1 MDHHHA
7 VAALAAVGQ
16 EPLDRVS
23 SAAMFAAVAVFVVTY
38 VVIAVPGVARLG
50 LDRPAAA
57 LCGAV
62 AMVVLGGLGLD
73 DALYAIDLHVLV
85 LLIGVLVIA
94 AYLHEARFF
103 RWAAYQVL
111 TRARSARSLLVGL
124 AVVTAALSALLV
136 NDTVCLVMTPLVVA
150 VAVEAR
156 LPVLPYLLALATSS
170 NLGGVIT
177 FSGNPQNMLIGAAAG
192 GHPGFAGYLLLTL
205 PAGIACVAANTG
217 ALLWMFRRELP
228 RGPLVER
235 TPPRPALDR
244 RLTAKGLVALAAF
257 AVMALAGVELA
268 GAAITAAAALI
279 LVAGVPPRRAL
290 GAVDWPLLVFF
301 AGLFVVVAGLR
312 ATGVIAD
319 VFDRLAPVIAR
330 GDALGDAA
338 FIALVVIGSNLVS
351 NVPLAV
357 IAVSWVPSMPDPTW
371 GYVMLAVASTLAGN
385 LTILG
390 SVANVIVLEGAGPR
404 GEIGFFRF
412 MRYGAVLTVLSLIVA
427 FAILAGERALGV
439 AAWLGA

>member
-1 MDHHHA
+1 MY
-7 VAALAAVGQ
+7 AALAV
-16 EPLDRVS
+16 
-23 SAAMFAAVAVFVVTY
+23 FAVTY
-38 VVIAVPGVARLG
+38 VVIAVPGLARLG

-62 AMVVLGGLGLD
+62 AMVVAGALGLD
-73 DALYAIDLHVLV
+73 EALRAIDLHVLV

-94 AYLHEARFF
+94 AYLHEGRFF

-124 AVVTAALSALLV
+124 SVVAAALSALLL

-170 NLGGVIT
+170 NLGGVVS
-177 FSGNPQNMLIGAAAG
+177 FSGNPQNMLVGQAAD

-205 PAGIACVAANTG
+205 PVGIACVTANTA
-217 ALLWMFRRELP
+217 ALAWMFRRELP
-228 RGPLVER
+228 AGPLVER

-244 RLTAKGLVALAAF
+244 RLTAQAVAALAAF
-257 AVMALAGVELA
+257 AMMALAGVELA
-268 GAAITAAAALI
+268 GAASTAAAALM
-279 LVAGVPPRRAL
+279 LVAKVPPRRAL
-290 GAVDWPLLVFF
+290 AAVDWPLLVFF

-312 ATGVIAD
+312 ATGAIAD
-319 VFDRLAPVIAR
+319 VFDWLAPVIAR
-330 GDALGDAA
+330 GDALGDTA
-338 FIALVVIGSNLVS
+338 FVALVVLGSNLVS
-351 NVPLAV
+351 NVPLTV
-357 IAVSWVPSMPDPTW
+357 IAVSWVPAMPEPAW

-412 MRYGAVLTVLSLIVA
+412 MRYGVVLTALSLIVA

-439 AAWLGA
+439 AGWLGV